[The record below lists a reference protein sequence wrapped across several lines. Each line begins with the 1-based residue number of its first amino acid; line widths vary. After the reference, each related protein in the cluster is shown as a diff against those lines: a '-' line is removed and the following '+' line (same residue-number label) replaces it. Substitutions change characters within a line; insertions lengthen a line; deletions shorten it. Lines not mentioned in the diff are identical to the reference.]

1 MQVTY
6 LDLHFLIRRMRDCD
20 TYVRQREEGLLGK
33 LSNVGKVVEEGAF
46 CSYFLH
52 SLPLSL
58 LSAYFFICKMGLT
71 VLVLFV
77 SLRESH
83 GIM

>member
-20 TYVRQREEGLLGK
+20 TYVGQREEGLLGK
-33 LSNVGKVVEEGAF
+33 LGNVDKVVEEGAF
-46 CSYFLH
+46 YNYSLH

-58 LSAYFFICKMGLT
+58 ISAYFFICKMELKI
-71 VLVLFV
+71 LILFV

-83 GIM
+83 GII